1 MSDYA
6 QKIIDTL
13 SALELDK
20 MAPLLKEALNQEE
33 DPFDLLNAMNDGMA
47 EVGKLFESGEYY
59 LADMIL
65 AGEMMKEGMKIL
77 EPLLQMEE
85 HSYKGTVVL
94 CTVKGDIH
102 DIGKNIVGTMLSSAG
117 FRVIDLGVDVPPE
130 RVVQAVQENDASVVA
145 LSVLLTTMTQSVG
158 EVITALI
165 DKGLHKGVKIIIGGA
180 CATPEL
186 ADEMGADAY
195 GENAVEAVKILH
207 SWCG

>member
-1 MSDYA
+1 MSDYE
-6 QKIIDTL
+6 QIIIDTL

-20 MAPLLKEALNQEE
+20 MVSLLKEALNQEE

-65 AGEMMKEGMKIL
+65 AGEMMKEGMEIL
-77 EPLLQMEE
+77 EPLLQVEDR
-85 HSYKGTVVL
+85 SYKGTVIL

-117 FRVIDLGVDVPPE
+117 FRVIDLGVDVSPE
-130 RVVQAVQENDASVVA
+130 RVVQAVQENNASVVA

-165 DKGLHKGVKIIIGGA
+165 NKGLHKKVKIIIGGA

-186 ADEMGADAY
+186 ADRMGADAY